1 MKWNEL
7 PTPCYVVDQKKLK
20 ENLIILHNL
29 EQDTGCHVLLAQ
41 KAFSAYALYPLIGQY
56 ISGTTASGLY
66 EARLG
71 AEEMGREN
79 HVFAPAYKDSDMEEL
94 VTLCDHVIFNSFA
107 QYVRHRKKVAARNAV
122 SDTSHRVSI
131 GLRINPEYSTQEGH
145 AIYDPCVPGSR
156 LGMTREAFEKGLAGL
171 GMRRQEDGSYELPED
186 VEGLHFHTLCEQDA
200 DDLEC
205 TFLAFEEQFA
215 SYLKQVRW
223 LKMCIRDRYKV
234 SLYRLIRI
242 CKSAS
247 SKYTRS
253 KVRKALPKDFAY
265 VIEELLTGRPDVS
278 DQEAYYNEI
287 IRSVIRTGRAPELV
301 IAFCNLIRRLVV
313 DHLHVVGDI
322 FDRGPYPNLIMDT
335 LMQHHSVDIQWGN
348 HDIYW
353 MGAAAGSR
361 PCICNAIRISAK
373 YGNLNLLEDGY
384 GINLV
389 PLARLAM
396 GRYDKDPCTC
406 FKLDYREDEYDVRDA
421 MLDEKMHKAITV
433 IQFKLEGQM
442 IMRHPEFGMD
452 ERLLLD
458 KINIEKGTVCVEGE
472 EYPMKDLNFP
482 TIDWEHPYELSSEEE
497 DVMERITQAFLN
509 CEKLQRHVRFLFTQG
524 SLYKVYN
531 GNLLYHGCV
540 PMNEDGT
547 FTRVNVYGKEY
558 SGKALYDVLEN
569 YARKGYYAIDPGEK
583 KKGLDILWFICENQ
597 NSPVFGK
604 AKMTTFERYFIA
616 DKATHQEP
624 KNPYYRLLE
633 EEEVVNRILSEFGL
647 EGAEAHI
654 INGHIPVE
662 AKRGESPVKCGGKLL
677 IIDGGFSKAYQPK
690 TGIAGYTLIYNS
702 YGLVLAAHEPF
713 ESVEKAVQDGSDIA
727 SHTILVQHV
736 VRRKLVADT
745 DIGRELRASI
755 RDLEALL
762 QAYRDGILVEKI

>member
-1 MKWNEL
+1 MENADLRYLKSLSNQYPTVAAAATEIVNLQAILSL
-7 PTPCYVVDQKKLK
+7 PKGTEHFITDIHGEYDQFQHVMRNGSGAIKRKIEDEFGNAISAAEKKAMATLIYYPEQKLEQILK
-20 ENLIILHNL
+20 KEENL
-29 EQDTGCHVLLAQ
+29 
-41 KAFSAYALYPLIGQY
+41 
-56 ISGTTASGLY
+56 
-66 EARLG
+66 
-71 AEEMGREN
+71 
-79 HVFAPAYKDSDMEEL
+79 
-94 VTLCDHVIFNSFA
+94 
-107 QYVRHRKKVAARNAV
+107 
-122 SDTSHRVSI
+122 
-131 GLRINPEYSTQEGH
+131 
-145 AIYDPCVPGSR
+145 
-156 LGMTREAFEKGLAGL
+156 
-171 GMRRQEDGSYELPED
+171 ED
-186 VEGLHFHTLCEQDA
+186 
-200 DDLEC
+200 
-205 TFLAFEEQFA
+205 
-215 SYLKQVRW
+215 W
-223 LKMCIRDRYKV
+223 YKV
-234 SLYRLIRI
+234 TLYRLIRV

-287 IRSVIRTGRAPELV
+287 IRSVIRTGRASELV

-322 FDRGPYPNLIMDT
+322 FDRGPYPNLVMDT
-335 LMQHHSVDIQWGN
+335 LMKHHSVDIQWGN
-348 HDIYW
+348 HDVYW
-353 MGAAAGSR
+353 MGAAAGSAA
-361 PCICNAIRISAK
+361 CICNVIRISAK

-396 GRYDKDPCTC
+396 SRYDKDNCEC

-421 MLDEKMHKAITV
+421 MLDEKMHKAIAV
-433 IQFKLEGQM
+433 MQFKLEGQL
-442 IMRHPEFGMD
+442 IMEHPEFEM
-452 ERLLLD
+452 EHRLLLD
-458 KINIEKGTVCVEGE
+458 KIDIKKGTVIVEGV
-472 EYPMKDLNFP
+472 EYPLRDTNFP
-482 TIDWEHPYELSSEEE
+482 TIDWEHPYELSPEET
-497 DVMERITQAFLN
+497 DVMERLTQAFIN
-509 CEKLQRHVRFLFTQG
+509 CEKLQKQIRFLFTQG

-540 PMNEDGT
+540 PMNEDGS
-547 FTRVNVYGKEY
+547 FTSVNVYGKMY

-569 YARKGYYAIDPGEK
+569 YARKGYYAIDPEEK
-583 KKGLDILWFICENQ
+583 KKGQDILWFIWENK

-633 EEEVVNRILSEFGL
+633 KEEVVNRILAEFGL
-647 EGAEAHI
+647 SGTEAHI

-662 AKRGESPVKCGGKLL
+662 AKKGESPVKCGGKLL

-713 ESVEKAVQDGSDIA
+713 ESVEKAVLEGNDIV

-736 VRRKLVADT
+736 VKRKTVADT
-745 DIGRELRASI
+745 DIGRELMASI
-755 RDLEALL
+755 RDLESLL
-762 QAYRDGILVEKI
+762 VAYREGVLVEMISQ